1 MKINV
6 VSVKPELVRDNL
18 LVIPLAEEDAAKGNV
33 SYPKSLIA
41 ALESKD
47 FKAEL
52 NQTLVLYAEPSYG
65 AKRIMCLGLGK
76 RDELDKEK
84 VRRAYSTAGK
94 AARSLKVNALSIVV
108 PTFEKID
115 LGSTASCIV
124 EGLMLGSYSFSKY
137 KTEKK
142 DVLPELIGLTLIL
155 SERKHE
161 VEAKKAAEKARIVC
175 ENVIFARNLVNENS
189 KDKGSLAIEGIARKI
204 ARANRLRLNVLTEHD
219 MKRLGMNLML
229 AVNSG
234 SRKPPRLLILSYNG
248 NVKSKDK
255 YAVVGK
261 GIIFDSGGL
270 NLKLTGNIET
280 MKIDMAGAATA
291 FSTVK
296 LASELK
302 LKINLIALMPLCE
315 NMIGSAAYKP
325 GDVFIAYNKKTV
337 EITNTDAEGR
347 LILADALAY
356 AVDKIRPKMI
366 VDLATLTG
374 ACIVALGKFTAGF
387 MGNDKNYADKMMQAS
402 RATGEQIWELPLSD
416 DFKDMQKSQ
425 IADMVNSSKTGG
437 AGAIEGG
444 MFLKNFVGKTPWIH
458 LDIAGPAYMGDADF
472 NYMVR
477 GGTGFGVRLLLDF
490 FEKV

>member
-6 VSVKPELVRDNL
+6 VSIKPELVRDNL
-18 LVIPLAEEDAAKGNV
+18 LVIPLAEEDAKEKP
-33 SYPKSLIA
+33 SYPRSLNA
-41 ALESKD
+41 ALENKD

-52 NQTLVLYAEPSYG
+52 NQTLVLYAEHNYG
-65 AKRIMCLGLGK
+65 AKRIMYLGMGK
-76 RDELDKEK
+76 RDEIDKEK
-84 VRRAYSTAGK
+84 IRRAYSTAGK
-94 AARSLKVNALSIVV
+94 AARSLKVNALSAVMPEI
-108 PTFEKID
+108 EKINVA
-115 LGSTASCIV
+115 STASCLV

-142 DVLPELIGLTLIL
+142 DAPPDLIGLTLIL

-161 VEAKKAAEKARIVC
+161 PEAKNAAEKARVVC

-189 KDKGSLAIEGIARKI
+189 KDKSSLAIESITRKI
-204 ARANRLRLNVLTEHD
+204 ARANRLKLDVLTEQH

-234 SRKPPRLLILSYNG
+234 SRKPPRLLVISYNG
-248 NVKSKDK
+248 NTKSKDK

-280 MKIDMAGAATA
+280 MKIDMAGAVTA
-291 FSTVK
+291 LSTVK

-302 LKINLIALMPLCE
+302 LKINLVALMPLCE
-315 NMIGSAAYKP
+315 NMIGSASYKP
-325 GDVFIAYNKKTV
+325 GDVFVAYNKKTV
-337 EITNTDAEGR
+337 EVANTDAEGR

-356 AVDKIRPKMI
+356 AVDRIKPKLI

-374 ACIVALGKFTAGF
+374 ACIVALGSFTAGL
-387 MGNDKNYADKMMQAS
+387 MSNNEEYSKKLKQS
-402 RATGEQIWELPLSD
+402 SKETGEQIWELPLSD
-416 DFKDMQKSQ
+416 DYKDLIKSQ
-425 IADMVNSSKTGG
+425 IADMSNMPKPNV
-437 AGAIEGG
+437 AGAIAGG

-458 LDIAGPAYMGDADF
+458 LDIAGPASTGDADF
-472 NYMVR
+472 NYMVK

-490 FEKV
+490 FEKL